1 MLKRK
6 IDLVLMQWKNREKKK
21 ALLIKGA
28 RQVGKS
34 TSIQIFGKANYKSF
48 IELNFEKNPVYKEIF
63 AESLDADSIIIN
75 MSALGLGPFI
85 ENETLIFFDEIQSC
99 PRARTAIKFLVQDER
114 FDYIESGS
122 LLGINN
128 NDVSSYPV
136 GFEEQHYMH
145 PLDFEEFL
153 WAKNV
158 NAEVI
163 NLLNEHFIN
172 QKPIPTAIHKAMMR
186 HFREYIIVGGMP
198 SVVNTFIKTSNISE
212 VLREQ
217 KNILNSFRDDVK
229 KYSGKDKLKVQ
240 EVFDSI
246 PEQLNKKNKRYFLSM
261 LSKEPKMR
269 TYEDS
274 IMWLID
280 ASIAIPSFNI
290 ASIELPLSLNEKRNL
305 FKIYMFDTGLLT
317 SMSFEG
323 IQFEVLNGDIEINEG
338 SIIEN
343 ALASTFFK
351 KGIKLRYYDR
361 KKPTNLEL
369 DFVLQ
374 IGNKIKIIESKS
386 GIDFYKHPSLTR
398 IIEEKDIADTIVFCT
413 NNIKSEN
420 NILYLPYYLS
430 FLI

>member
-6 IDLVLMQWKNREKKK
+6 IDIVLTEWKNRDHKK

-34 TSIQIFGKANYKSF
+34 TSIQIFGNANYQSF
-48 IELNFEKNPVYKEIF
+48 VELNFEKNPEYKDIF
-63 AESLDADSIIIN
+63 AESLDPDSIVMN
-75 MSALGLGPFI
+75 MSALGLGPLI
-85 ENETLIFFDEIQSC
+85 EKETLVFFDEIQSC
-99 PRARTAIKFLVQDER
+99 PSARTAIKFLVQDGR

-128 NDVSSYPV
+128 SDVSSYPV
-136 GFEEQHYMH
+136 GFEEQHNMH

-158 NAEVI
+158 QDDVI
-163 NLLNEHFIN
+163 DLLRKHLTH
-172 QKPIPTAIHKAMMR
+172 QKPLPSVIHKAMMR
-186 HFREYIIVGGMP
+186 YFREFVIVGGMP

-217 KNILNSFRDDVK
+217 KDILHSYKDDVE
-229 KYSGKDKLKVQ
+229 KYAGMNRLKVQ

-261 LSKEPKMR
+261 LSKESRMR
-269 TYEDS
+269 TYEAS

-317 SMSFEG
+317 SMSYEG
-323 IQFEVLNGDIEINEG
+323 IQFDVLNGDIEINEG

-343 ALASTFFK
+343 ALASAFYK
-351 KGIKLRYYDR
+351 NGIQLRYYDR
-361 KKPTNLEL
+361 KKPTSMEL

-374 IGNKIKIIESKS
+374 IKNNIRLIESKS
-386 GIDFYKHPSLTR
+386 GIDFDKHPSLSR
-398 IIEEKDIADTIVFCT
+398 IINEKAFVDPIVFCI
-413 NNIKSEN
+413 NNIKIEN
-420 NILYLPYYLS
+420 GILYLPYYLA

>member
-6 IDLVLMQWKNREKKK
+6 IDLVLMQWKNRDKKK

-34 TSIQIFGKANYKSF
+34 TSIQLFGKANYKSF
-48 IELNFEKNPVYKEIF
+48 IELNFEKNPAYKEIF

-128 NDVSSYPV
+128 SDVSSYPV

-217 KNILNSFRDDVK
+217 KNILNSYRDDVK

-261 LSKEPKMR
+261 LTKEPKMR

-290 ASIELPLSLNEKRNL
+290 ESIELPLSLNEKRNL

-351 KGIKLRYYDR
+351 KGIQLRYYDR
-361 KKPTNLEL
+361 KKPTNMEL

-374 IGNKIKIIESKS
+374 IGNKIRIIESKS

-398 IIEEKDIADTIVFCT
+398 IIEEKDIADTIVFCI
-413 NNIKSEN
+413 NNVKSEN

>member
-6 IDLVLMQWKNREKKK
+6 IDSVLIEWKNKDSKK
-21 ALLIKGA
+21 ALLVKGA

-34 TSIQIFGKANYKSF
+34 TSIQMFGKNNYKSF
-48 IELNFEKNPVYKEIF
+48 IELNFEKNPEYKEIF
-63 AESLDADSIIIN
+63 AGSLDANSIIIN

-85 ENETLIFFDEIQSC
+85 EKETLIFLDEVQSC
-99 PRARTAIKFLVQDER
+99 PKARTAIKFLVQDGR

-122 LLGINN
+122 LLGIHY

-136 GFEEQHYMH
+136 GFEEQHNMH
-145 PLDFEEFL
+145 PLDFEEYL

-158 NAEVI
+158 NDDVI
-163 NLLNEHFIN
+163 NLLRNHYQN
-172 QKPIPTAIHKAMMR
+172 QSPIPDVIHKAIMR
-186 HFREYIIVGGMP
+186 YFREYIIIGGLP
-198 SVVNTFIKTSNISE
+198 SVVSAFIKTSDINE

-217 KNILNSFRDDVK
+217 NSILNSYRDDVK

-246 PEQLNKKNKRYFLSM
+246 PEQLSKKNKRYFLSM

-280 ASIAIPSFNI
+280 ASIAIPSYNL
-290 ASIELPLSLNEKRNL
+290 ASMELPLSLNEKRNL

-317 SMSFEG
+317 SMSYER

-343 ALASTFFK
+343 ALAVAFNH
-351 KGIKLRYYDR
+351 KGIQLRYYDR
-361 KKPTNLEL
+361 KKPTSMEL

-374 IGNKIKIIESKS
+374 INNKIAIIESKS
-386 GIDFYKHPSLTR
+386 GIDFSKHPSLNR
-398 IIEEKDIADTIVFCT
+398 ILEEKNIDTPIVYCT
-413 NNIKSEN
+413 SNIKREN
-420 NILYLPYYLS
+420 NILYLPYYLA
-430 FLI
+430 FLL

>member
-6 IDLVLMQWKNREKKK
+6 IDYVLMQWKNRDNKK

-48 IELNFEKNPVYKEIF
+48 IELNFEKNPEYKEIF

-85 ENETLIFFDEIQSC
+85 EKESLIFFDEIQSC
-99 PRARTAIKFLVQDER
+99 PKARTAIKFLVQDGR

-122 LLGINN
+122 LLGINH

-158 NAEVI
+158 NEEVI
-163 NLLNEHFIN
+163 NLLKKHFVN
-172 QKPIPTAIHKAMMR
+172 QKSIPSAIHKAMMR
-186 HFREYIIVGGMP
+186 YFREYVIVGGMP
-198 SVVNTFIKTSNISE
+198 SVVSAFIKTSNISE

-217 KNILNSFRDDVK
+217 KDIINSYREDVK
-229 KYSGKDKLKVQ
+229 KYSGKEKLKVQ

-290 ASIELPLSLNEKRNL
+290 SSIELPLTLNEKRNL

-317 SMSFEG
+317 SMSYEG

-343 ALASTFFK
+343 ALASAFFK
-351 KGIKLRYYDR
+351 NGIQLRYYDR
-361 KKPTNLEL
+361 KKPTSMEL

-374 IGNKIKIIESKS
+374 IGKQIRIIESKS
-386 GIDFYKHPSLTR
+386 GIDFFKHPSLSR
-398 IIEEKDIADTIVFCT
+398 IIKEKDVENPIVFCI
-413 NNIKSEN
+413 NNIKMEN
-420 NILYLPYYLS
+420 DILYLPYYLS

>member
-1 MLKRK
+1 
-6 IDLVLMQWKNREKKK
+6 
-21 ALLIKGA
+21 
-28 RQVGKS
+28 
-34 TSIQIFGKANYKSF
+34 
-48 IELNFEKNPVYKEIF
+48 
-63 AESLDADSIIIN
+63 
-75 MSALGLGPFI
+75 
-85 ENETLIFFDEIQSC
+85 
-99 PRARTAIKFLVQDER
+99 
-114 FDYIESGS
+114 
-122 LLGINN
+122 
-128 NDVSSYPV
+128 
-136 GFEEQHYMH
+136 
-145 PLDFEEFL
+145 
-153 WAKNV
+153 
-158 NAEVI
+158 
-163 NLLNEHFIN
+163 
-172 QKPIPTAIHKAMMR
+172 
-186 HFREYIIVGGMP
+186 
-198 SVVNTFIKTSNISE
+198 
-212 VLREQ
+212 
-217 KNILNSFRDDVK
+217 
-229 KYSGKDKLKVQ
+229 
-240 EVFDSI
+240 
-246 PEQLNKKNKRYFLSM
+246 
-261 LSKEPKMR
+261 
-269 TYEDS
+269 
-274 IMWLID
+274 MWLID

>member
-6 IDLVLMQWKNREKKK
+6 IDLVLMEWKKRDKKK

-48 IELNFEKNPVYKEIF
+48 IELNFEKNPAYKEIF

-158 NAEVI
+158 NSEVI

-186 HFREYIIVGGMP
+186 YFREYIIVGGLP

-217 KNILNSFRDDVK
+217 KNILNSYRDDVK

-361 KKPTNLEL
+361 KKPTNMEL

-374 IGNKIKIIESKS
+374 IGNKIRIIESKS
-386 GIDFYKHPSLTR
+386 GIDFCKHPSLTR
-398 IIEEKDIADTIVFCT
+398 IIEEKDITDTIVFCI

>member
-6 IDLVLMQWKNREKKK
+6 IDSVLIEWKNKDSKK
-21 ALLIKGA
+21 ALLVKGA

-34 TSIQIFGKANYKSF
+34 TSIQMFGKNNYKSF
-48 IELNFEKNPVYKEIF
+48 IELNFEKNPEYKEIF
-63 AESLDADSIIIN
+63 AGSLDANSIIIN

-85 ENETLIFFDEIQSC
+85 EKETLIFLDEVQSC
-99 PRARTAIKFLVQDER
+99 PKARAAIKFLVQDGR

-122 LLGINN
+122 LLGIHY

-136 GFEEQHYMH
+136 GFEEQHNMH
-145 PLDFEEFL
+145 PLDFEEYL

-158 NAEVI
+158 NDDVI
-163 NLLNEHFIN
+163 NLLRNHYQN
-172 QKPIPTAIHKAMMR
+172 QSPIPDVIHKAIMR
-186 HFREYIIVGGMP
+186 YFREYIIIGGLP
-198 SVVNTFIKTSNISE
+198 SVVSAFIKTSDINE

-217 KNILNSFRDDVK
+217 NSILNSYRDDVK

-246 PEQLNKKNKRYFLSM
+246 PEQLSKKNKRYFLSM

-280 ASIAIPSFNI
+280 ASIAIPSYNL

-317 SMSFEG
+317 SMSYEG
-323 IQFEVLNGDIEINEG
+323 IQFEILNGDLKINVG

-343 ALASTFFK
+343 ALAVAFNH
-351 KGIKLRYYDR
+351 KGIQLRYYDR
-361 KKPTNLEL
+361 KKPTSMEL

-374 IGNKIKIIESKS
+374 INNKIAIIESKS
-386 GIDFYKHPSLTR
+386 GIDFSKHPSFNR
-398 IIEEKDIADTIVFCT
+398 ILEEKNIDTPIVYCT
-413 NNIKSEN
+413 SNIKREN
-420 NILYLPYYLS
+420 NILYLPYYLA
-430 FLI
+430 FLL

>member
-136 GFEEQHYMH
+136 GFEEQYYMH

-374 IGNKIKIIESKS
+374 IGNKIRIIESKS